1 MTPEEI
7 KNRVS
12 ALLESDRISTA
23 EIAVID
29 KMYYEVFRRN
39 VRDCNCPNRYR
50 DALIEIAIYIKNH
63 PTMEK
68 STYILKAGVVI
79 QPSGTS
85 EVYTNTNLT
94 DAVAEQFLKERPGAV
109 GLFEVIPGRPGTES
123 PANAPETGKKD
134 EPDAR
139 VAELEAEVESLKVE
153 NENLKGELAK
163 MTEYRDRAVHDLDE
177 ILAKAE
183 AAGLIHSHEPGKES
197 EQEPA
202 EGDDADKGAD
212 KEPENKDAGTVP
224 AGLNPEILAAIK
236 ARLENGETK
245 SAIIADYVG
254 MEVDGK
260 ALTKYGVEKYFAAIK
275 NA

>member
-23 EIAVID
+23 DNAVID
-29 KMYYEVFRRN
+29 KMYYEVFRRY
-39 VRDCNCPNRYR
+39 VRECNCPNRYR
-50 DALIEIAIYIKNH
+50 DALVEIAIYIKHH

-68 STYILKAGVVI
+68 SRYILKAGVVI
-79 QPSGTS
+79 VPSNDT
-85 EVYTNTNLT
+85 EVYTNDNLT
-94 DAVAEQFLKERPGAV
+94 DAVAEAFLKERPGAV
-109 GLFEVIPGRPGTES
+109 GLFAVIPEPRPESES
-123 PANAPETGKKD
+123 PANAPETGKD
-134 EPDAR
+134 AGTEAAAPEPEKES
-139 VAELEAEVESLKVE
+139 AEEVEKE
-153 NENLKGELAK
+153 QE
-163 MTEYRDRAVHDLDE
+163 TE
-177 ILAKAE
+177 
-183 AAGLIHSHEPGKES
+183 SPEPVKEPEPEKES
-197 EQEPA
+197 EQAPEVEKPVDEKPVEEEKPA
-202 EGDDADKGAD
+202 A
-212 KEPENKDAGTVP
+212 P
-224 AGLNPEILAAIK
+224 AGLNPEVYAAIK